1 MTKIPVKDVPNEQSI
16 FRYVSDQ
23 FNYKE
28 AIADCKPSIQYQDF
42 LCFKIKDWD
51 ADKMRDCVNEI
62 CQIYGEFG
70 WVVGGNENKDSIY
83 KGFSLVYNP
92 NLKDK
97 SMDINGSTFGSTDL
111 NYLEIKQGAANSTY
125 GYKNS
130 YLDSHGFW
138 KPTPASQHG
147 YLGEFLTRSKAQR
160 IRSRV
165 GIIHGELADDSHS
178 GGWHIDE
185 PIFQNLR
192 INIPV
197 TTNEAMWF
205 QFEHKKPVHLDI
217 GWAYSFDSYV
227 PHRVF
232 TTEKTDFQR
241 IHLVLGYSPW
251 FDYDEAEDAWYPNEF
266 FGKKHPYDML
276 VDGDIIDGLEFDPNK
291 ELKTGKLLLKH
302 RWIR

>member
-1 MTKIPVKDVPNEQSI
+1 MRKIPVSEVPNDRST
-16 FRYVSDQ
+16 FNYVSRQ
-23 FNYKE
+23 FNYLE
-28 AIADCKPSIQYQDF
+28 AIADCKPKVDYKDI
-42 LCFKIKDWD
+42 LCFKIKDYD
-51 ADKMRDCVNEI
+51 ANKMAECIREI
-62 CQIYGEFG
+62 CQIHGEFNWNIG
-70 WVVGGNENKDSIY
+70 DKPNIETIY

-97 SMDINGSTFGSTDL
+97 TIDINASTFGSKDL
-111 NYLEIKQGAANSTY
+111 KGADMEVGEAKNYD
-125 GYKNS
+125 YKNS

-138 KPTPASQHG
+138 KPTPASEHG
-147 YLGEFLTRSKAQR
+147 YLGEFLKRSKAQR

-165 GIIHGELADDSHS
+165 GIIHGELADNSHG

-197 TTNEAMWF
+197 TTNEKMWF
-205 QFEHKKPVHLDI
+205 QFEHKKPVHLDV
-217 GWAYSFDSYV
+217 GWAYTFDSYV

-232 TTEKTDFQR
+232 TTEQSDFQR

-251 FDYDEAEDAWYPNEF
+251 IDYDEAEDAWYPNEF
-266 FGKKHPYDML
+266 FGKKHPFDMI
-276 VDGDIIDGLEFDPNK
+276 VDGDVFEGLEFDPDK
-291 ELKTGKLLLKH
+291 ELTTSKLLYKH